1 MKVVVT
7 RSPRRRNTVSAR
19 LLDGVL
25 QVRIPSYMTPEEEQE
40 WVQRMRQRVE
50 RRWREDELNADGALL
65 KRAQELNQRYFRGEL
80 RFASV
85 RYVTDQTTRLGS
97 CTPDHGTIRISDRLL
112 RVPGW
117 VRDYVIIHELAH
129 LLQPNHSPAFWRLVN
144 RYKLAERARGYL
156 MALGME
162 TDELA

>member
-7 RSPRRRNTVSAR
+7 RSPRRTRTVSAR
-19 LLDGVL
+19 LMDGVL
-25 QVRIPSYMTPEEEQE
+25 QVSIPSYMTPEEEQE
-40 WVQRMRQRVE
+40 WVERMRQRVQKK
-50 RRWREDELNADGALL
+50 WREDELNADGDLL
-65 KRAQELNQRYFRGEL
+65 KRTQELNQRYFKGEL

-97 CTPDHGTIRISDRLL
+97 CTPDRGTIRISDRLL

-162 TDELA
+162 TDVLA